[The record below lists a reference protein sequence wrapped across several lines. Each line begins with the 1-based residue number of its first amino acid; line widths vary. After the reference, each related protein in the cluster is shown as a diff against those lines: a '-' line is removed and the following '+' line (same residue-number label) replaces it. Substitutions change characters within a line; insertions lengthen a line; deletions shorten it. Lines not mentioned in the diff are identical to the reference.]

1 MLSLSKEKVE
11 QKGDNAA
18 EPGNLLFCDR
28 SVVYAILKAF
38 VALGLFLTVCDPGS
52 SFADI
57 FRYKDKNGKWH
68 FTNVKSDVRYTL
80 YIKEARENPDAF
92 IKKYDDI
99 IVSAAE
105 KFSLEPSLVKAVI
118 KAESG
123 FDHKAVSKKGAQG
136 LMQLM
141 PGTADEMAVDDPYNP
156 EQNIFGG
163 SRYLC
168 KLMER
173 YDNKLDH
180 VLAAYNAGPEKVDQ
194 YNGVPPYKETRTFI
208 ERVMNYYNEY
218 RSVK

>member
-1 MLSLSKEKVE
+1 MLSLPTEKVE
-11 QKGDNAA
+11 QKKYKAA
-18 EPGNLLFCDR
+18 EPTLLLCSIGFVTSSCLR
-28 SVVYAILKAF
+28 ALTILA
-38 VALGLFLTVCDPGS
+38 VLLLLIPATAS
-52 SFADI
+52 ADI
-57 FRYKDKNGKWH
+57 YRYKDKNGKWH
-68 FTNVKSDVRYTL
+68 FTNIKSDVRYTL

-99 IVSAAE
+99 IKNASE

-141 PGTADEMAVDDPYNP
+141 PGTAEAMEVDDPYNP

-163 SRYLC
+163 SRYLS

-173 YDNKLDH
+173 YNNKLEH
-180 VLAAYNAGPEKVDQ
+180 VLAAYNAGPEKVDK
-194 YNGVPPYKETRTFI
+194 YKGIPPYKETKRF
-208 ERVMNYYNEY
+208 VKKVLSYYEEF
-218 RSVK
+218 KKGK